1 MVVLFVKEL
10 RTPGVLS
17 PSNQKGIST
26 FLYLRN
32 DCLLGFLLFSRLY
45 GWFCCPK
52 VLWYMGTAI
61 HKLINN
67 NACLTA
73 NTTALILSSV
83 CFVQCAK
90 HPSSIITDV
99 VWIKLQ
105 KLRGRWF
112 SEVMENLS
120 TIVHL
125 IPAFQNKCHLNS
137 YQKGKKK
144 KRRRKQKEMLAVLSF
159 ATVSVLKQ
167 TKYICFPC
175 SSHIK
180 PLAFSSFNK
189 IRGGQAHSYLSNAT
203 VNSKS

>member
-26 FLYLRN
+26 FLCLRN

-45 GWFCCPK
+45 GWFCCHK

-90 HPSSIITDV
+90 HPSSMIADV
-99 VWIKLQ
+99 VLIKLQ

-120 TIVHL
+120 TILHL
-125 IPAFQNKCHLNS
+125 IPAFQNKCHFNLC
-137 YQKGKKK
+137 QKGNKEEES
-144 KRRRKQKEMLAVLSF
+144 KRRCWLLLAL
-159 ATVSVLKQ
+159 
-167 TKYICFPC
+167 
-175 SSHIK
+175 
-180 PLAFSSFNK
+180 PLC
-189 IRGGQAHSYLSNAT
+189 QY
-203 VNSKS
+203 